1 MSLIDI
7 SGLES
12 GYGKLMIL
20 NEINLRIEP
29 GELVAIFGPNGSGKS
44 TLAKTIFGE
53 LPATD
58 GLIKYKGNE
67 LNSKPAESR
76 SSYGMGYVPQEEN
89 TFPLLTVEENLRV
102 GLIRKNVK
110 KVNESLGI
118 AYEMFPRLRERSNQL
133 AKTLSGGE
141 RKMLALASAIVI
153 SSDFLLIDEPT
164 SGLAP
169 IIVDSLIEKTLE
181 IANSGITIL
190 WIVGDDAIKILPHA
204 NRRFLM
210 MYGMIKGEWSNKDP
224 ISSKEIVE
232 LYFQED

>member
-12 GYGKLMIL
+12 GYGKLKIL
-20 NEINLRIEP
+20 NKIDLRIEP
-29 GELVAIFGPNGSGKS
+29 GELIAIFGPNGSGKS

-53 LPATD
+53 LPLID
-58 GLIKYKGNE
+58 GSIKFKGVE
-67 LNSKPAESR
+67 LESKPAESR
-76 SSYGMGYVPQEEN
+76 SSYGMGYVPQEDN
-89 TFPLLTVEENLRV
+89 TFQLLTVEENIRV
-102 GLIRKNVK
+102 GLTRKDVK
-110 KVNESLGI
+110 EVNDSLGI

-141 RKMLALASAIVI
+141 RQMLAVASAIVM
-153 SSDFLLIDEPT
+153 SSEFLLIDEPT

-204 NRRFLM
+204 DRRFLM
-210 MYGMIKGEWSNKDP
+210 MYGMIKGEWSNKDQFE
-224 ISSKEIVE
+224 SKEIAE
-232 LYFQED
+232 LYFQEN

>member
-76 SSYGMGYVPQEEN
+76 SSYGM
-89 TFPLLTVEENLRV
+89 

-224 ISSKEIVE
+224 ISSKEIAE
-232 LYFQED
+232 LYFQEN